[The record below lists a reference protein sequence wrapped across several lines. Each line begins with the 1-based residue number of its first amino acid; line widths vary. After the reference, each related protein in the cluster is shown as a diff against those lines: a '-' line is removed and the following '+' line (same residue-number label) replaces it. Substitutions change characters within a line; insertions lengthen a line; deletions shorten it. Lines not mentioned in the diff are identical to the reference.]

1 MVGWSHKVA
10 CSSAVAR
17 CIFHVSVASGA
28 QHASCAWVSALRATG
43 DVDPGAGTLLPPPE
57 SEMMRGMLDVA
68 SVTST
73 VCDLF
78 GIPRPADCVAPPF
91 SEVAAFAAR
100 RTVTKALVFAADA
113 IGAHLVRSYAEAFE
127 PVARH
132 APTSVEACAVMPSVT
147 PVCFASMFTG
157 APPDTHGIR
166 KSERPTL
173 TCDTLFD
180 ALSRA
185 GRRVAI
191 VAVENSSIDLIFRS
205 RRIDYFTE
213 TYDEEVVERT
223 LNLVAADQHDF
234 ILAYQQE
241 YDDKMHATV
250 PRSQR
255 PCARWPTTYATSIAS
270 LARRATGGQPRHT
283 PLHSCQIT
291 ARTSIRRRGVGRT
304 AATWRTTSRCVSSGA
319 FTSRSDA
326 RRTRMAT

>member
-1 MVGWSHKVA
+1 
-10 CSSAVAR
+10 
-17 CIFHVSVASGA
+17 
-28 QHASCAWVSALRATG
+28 
-43 DVDPGAGTLLPPPE
+43 
-57 SEMMRGMLDVA
+57 MMRGMLDVA

-191 VAVENSSIDLIFRS
+191 VAVENSSIDLIFRN

-250 PRSQR
+250 PRSPEALR
-255 PCARWPTTYATSIAS
+255 AMANHVRNFDRVARA
-270 LARRATGGQPRHT
+270 ARDRWA
-283 PLHSCQIT
+283 
-291 ARTSIRRRGVGRT
+291 
-304 AATWRTTSRCVSSGA
+304 TTSHAVAFVSDHGTHIDPSTGRG
-319 FTSRSDA
+319 THGSN
-326 RRTRMAT
+326 MADDLEVRLFWGVHFPV

>member
-1 MVGWSHKVA
+1 
-10 CSSAVAR
+10 
-17 CIFHVSVASGA
+17 
-28 QHASCAWVSALRATG
+28 
-43 DVDPGAGTLLPPPE
+43 
-57 SEMMRGMLDVA
+57 MRGMLDVA

-78 GIPRPADCVAPPF
+78 GIPRPADCISPPF

-100 RTVTKALVFAADA
+100 RTVTKALMFAADA

-127 PVARH
+127 PVSRH
-132 APTSVEACAVMPSVT
+132 APTSVEAYAVMPSVT

-213 TYDEEVVERT
+213 TYDEEVIERT

-250 PRSQR
+250 PRSPEALCAMANHVRNFDRVARRCIRVRSRHAHRSVDGAWDARQQHGGR
-255 PCARWPTTYATSIAS
+255 PRGAS
-270 LARRATGGQPRHT
+270 LLGGSLPGLTLVEPGWRREAQKMRSNLT
-283 PLHSCQIT
+283 
-291 ARTSIRRRGVGRT
+291 RR
-304 AATWRTTSRCVSSGA
+304 CC
-319 FTSRSDA
+319 
-326 RRTRMAT
+326 

>member
-1 MVGWSHKVA
+1 M
-10 CSSAVAR
+10 
-17 CIFHVSVASGA
+17 
-28 QHASCAWVSALRATG
+28 Q
-43 DVDPGAGTLLPPPE
+43 
-57 SEMMRGMLDVA
+57 GMLDVA

-78 GIPRPADCVAPPF
+78 GIPRPVQCVAPPF

-157 APPDTHGIR
+157 APPEIHGIR
-166 KSERPTL
+166 KSERPKL

-191 VAVENSSIDLIFRS
+191 VAVENSSIDLIFRN

-250 PRSQR
+250 PRSPEALR
-255 PCARWPTTYATSIAS
+255 AMANHVRNFDRVARS
-270 LARRATGGQPRHT
+270 ARDRWA
-283 PLHSCQIT
+283 
-291 ARTSIRRRGVGRT
+291 
-304 AATWRTTSRCVSSGA
+304 TTSHAVAFVSDHGTHIDPSTGRGTHGSNIA
-319 FTSRSDA
+319 DDLDVRLFWGVHFPV
-326 RRTRMAT
+326 

>member
-1 MVGWSHKVA
+1 
-10 CSSAVAR
+10 
-17 CIFHVSVASGA
+17 
-28 QHASCAWVSALRATG
+28 
-43 DVDPGAGTLLPPPE
+43 
-57 SEMMRGMLDVA
+57 
-68 SVTST
+68 
-73 VCDLF
+73 
-78 GIPRPADCVAPPF
+78 
-91 SEVAAFAAR
+91 
-100 RTVTKALVFAADA
+100 VTKALVFAADA

-127 PVARH
+127 PVSRH

-213 TYDEEVVERT
+213 TYDEEVIERT

-250 PRSQR
+250 PRSPEALR
-255 PCARWPTTYATSIAS
+255 AMANHVRNFDRVARAARDRWATTSHAVAFVSDHGTHID
-270 LARRATGGQPRHT
+270 P
-283 PLHSCQIT
+283 
-291 ARTSIRRRGVGRT
+291 RRGVGRT

-326 RRTRMAT
+326 QSPFSEAHVCEPAHSARGDLAYVKEADGALVN

>member
-1 MVGWSHKVA
+1 
-10 CSSAVAR
+10 
-17 CIFHVSVASGA
+17 
-28 QHASCAWVSALRATG
+28 
-43 DVDPGAGTLLPPPE
+43 
-57 SEMMRGMLDVA
+57 MLDVA

-78 GIPRPADCVAPPF
+78 GIPRPAHCVAPSF
-91 SEVAAFAAR
+91 SEVGAVAAR

-113 IGAHLVRSYAEAFE
+113 IGAHLIRSYPEVFG

-132 APTSVEACAVMPSVT
+132 APISVETCAVIPSVT

-191 VAVENSSIDLIFRS
+191 VAVEKSSIDLIFRK
-205 RRIDYFTE
+205 RTIDYFTE

-223 LNLVAADQHDF
+223 LNLIAADQHDF

-241 YDDKMHATV
+241 YDDQVHATA
-250 PRSQR
+250 PRSPEALR
-255 PCARWPTTYATSIAS
+255 AMANHVRNFDRVAR
-270 LARRATGGQPRHT
+270 
-283 PLHSCQIT
+283 T
-291 ARTSIRRRGVGRT
+291 ARDRWANTPHAVAFVSDHGTHIDPLTGRGTHG
-304 AATWRTTSRCVSSGA
+304 SN
-319 FTSRSDA
+319 
-326 RRTRMAT
+326 MADDLDVRLFWGVHFPV